1 MQSRTPF
8 STDGMKLR
16 GTAPPKMSSTNSKP
30 PPRCIGSTRSHVSPY
45 WPRPPV
51 CFLYF
56 PWPSARPFTV
66 SDRKS
71 TRLNSSHGYISYAVF
86 CLKKKKKNSY
96 ITIYPAFESHIDHL
110 SLALVRGCDTFR
122 CIYYVV

>member
-51 CFLYF
+51 CFLYLA
-56 PWPSARPFTV
+56 WPEVA
-66 SDRKS
+66 
-71 TRLNSSHGYISYAVF
+71 HG
-86 CLKKKKKNSY
+86 L
-96 ITIYPAFESHIDHL
+96 L
-110 SLALVRGCDTFR
+110 RLALQPRHVAHALAGPAARVRQRRVRLHGPR
-122 CIYYVV
+122 HHAEE